1 VIRMSCDR
9 RAEQR
14 TRRQILREIDRL
26 LQIRHPKQQQ
36 A

>member
-1 VIRMSCDR
+1 LIRISCDR

-14 TRRQILREIDRL
+14 ARRQILREIDRL
-26 LQIRHPKQQQ
+26 LQIGHSKQQ